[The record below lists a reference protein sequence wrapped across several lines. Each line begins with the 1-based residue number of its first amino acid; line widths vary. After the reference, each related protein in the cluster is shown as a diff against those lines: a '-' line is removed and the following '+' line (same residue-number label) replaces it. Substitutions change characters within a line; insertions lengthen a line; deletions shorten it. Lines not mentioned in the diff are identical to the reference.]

1 MVAFF
6 YLTGFLVYLLFAVLF
21 TFFYYKGRAGKKK
34 IRALVFFALLLVV
47 PFSDLVLQFFFIQVR
62 TLFSPPLQ
70 QVSQRVEYPGSVYWE
85 DKVWPGFD
93 EFGRNWMVQN
103 YLDGKHLQLLAMN
116 GDDGMIY
123 LYKYKQEGFERY
135 KSRDSLPP
143 LDYYVVLEKT
153 PLLFFERP
161 LLWADKVTI
170 LSNKEQKTIA
180 YSNRY
185 CGYGWWLGYHPVG
198 DFARG
203 YSKGDIKPFEFSHEI
218 LFRKLRIVGVNVSR
232 SRDLL
237 DRTHYKLIQ

>member
-1 MVAFF
+1 MIGFF
-6 YLTGFLVYLLFAVLF
+6 YLTGFLLYIFCGLLF
-21 TFFYYKGRAGKKK
+21 TFFYYKGRARKKK

-93 EFGRNWMVQN
+93 EFGRNWLVKN
-103 YLDGKHLQLLAMN
+103 YLDGKHLQALAMN

-123 LYKYKQEGFERY
+123 LYRHNKEGFEKY
-135 KSRDSLPP
+135 ESRGSLPS
-143 LDYYVVLEKT
+143 LAYHVVLEKT

-161 LLWADKVTI
+161 FLWADKVTI
-170 LSNKEQKTIA
+170 FSNHDRKFIA
-180 YSNRY
+180 YSKRY

-203 YSKGDIKPFEFSHEI
+203 YSKGDIMAYEFDDTILFEFAKTKSTYLHT
-218 LFRKLRIVGVNVSR
+218 LRFSGQN
-232 SRDLL
+232 
-237 DRTHYKLIQ
+237 KE